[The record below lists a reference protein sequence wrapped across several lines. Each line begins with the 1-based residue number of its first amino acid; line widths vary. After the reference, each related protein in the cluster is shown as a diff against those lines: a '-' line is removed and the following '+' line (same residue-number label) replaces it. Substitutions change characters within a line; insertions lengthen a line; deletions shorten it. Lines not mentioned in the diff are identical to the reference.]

1 MNTIILAAGAGNFL
15 EMVRGKPKDVSS
27 FSELIAYVKDRPGH
41 DLRYAI
47 DASKIESDL
56 GWKPSESFE
65 SGIAKT
71 IDWYIENTQWSER
84 VLDGSYQVQR
94 LGIAKG

>member
-1 MNTIILAAGAGNFL
+1 MVGLRSLGEIISIYQFQQT
-15 EMVRGKPKDVSS
+15 
-27 FSELIAYVKDRPGH
+27 
-41 DLRYAI
+41 
-47 DASKIESDL
+47 
-56 GWKPSESFE
+56 
-65 SGIAKT
+65 IAKT